1 NEPAYILATS
11 GTTAKPKLAVHT
23 HGGYQVYVYS
33 MGKWMFG
40 LGPTDIWWSTSDIG
54 WVVGH
59 SYIVFGPLLVGCTTI
74 AYEGALDHPNAE
86 TFYFVIERPFP
97 GLTARLW
104 AEPER
109 YARDYWEKVPGKNV
123 YFTGDATSIDSD
135 GYVWFSGRADEIIK
149 IADHRIGT
157 IEVETAFLRHP
168 AVTEAGVTGRPDELR
183 GQVIS
188 AFVVLKQG
196 REPSDELKKEL
207 LATVR
212 NDLGPLA
219 VIGELNFVDML
230 PKTRSGKIMRRVLK

>member
-1 NEPAYILATS
+1 PGSGGMPLA
-11 GTTAKPKLAVHT
+11 GIEAAVVD
-23 HGGYQVYVYS
+23 Q
-33 MGKWMFG
+33 
-40 LGPTDIWWSTSDIG
+40 D
-54 WVVGH
+54 
-59 SYIVFGPLLVGCTTI
+59 
-74 AYEGALDHPNAE
+74 GAELPPGE
-86 TFYFVIERPFP
+86 KGIFVIKRPFP

-168 AVTEAGVTGRPDELR
+168 AVTEAGVTGRPDDLR

-196 REPSDELKKEL
+196 QVPSE
-207 LATVR
+207 
-212 NDLGPLA
+212 
-219 VIGELNFVDML
+219 
-230 PKTRSGKIMRRVLK
+230 RRVREDALPARKSLRRFQRHERRAAYELAHRRLGKLPWARLFEPAIRLARDGIVMDWYGTLVFGASAFRLQTRFGWP